1 MIYLQNYEFDE
12 QKLDD
17 IKTFRFG
24 RRWPVVYILHDQK
37 KAYIGQTVDVFQRS
51 QQHYRS
57 EYKKDLT
64 TIEVISDKK
73 FNKSVTIDFEARLIE
88 YMYVDGKYE
97 LLNGNTGERPHNY
110 YQREDTYDD
119 LFKQL
124 WRKLKK
130 EKLVE
135 TNYKSMENSNYFK
148 FSPFKALTD
157 DQYNT
162 IGSIFI
168 TLYDAIINNKP
179 HAYLVNGGPGTGK
192 TVLAVH
198 MMKAIVDATR
208 NDIDLFDNEDYEE
221 DENYYESLLKL
232 RNLDM
237 QSKIALVI
245 SMTPLRNTLKKVFE
259 KIPGLSKE
267 MVISPQELKYENE
280 YDILLVDEAHR
291 LTQYKNISNRGSFK
305 KKNIELGFL
314 DNEGTQFDW
323 IRKCSRNQIF
333 FYDKDQSVRPS
344 DIPKEV
350 FTMLAKEENTS
361 IYNLETQMR
370 CLGGD
375 EYLRYVRKL
384 LQNTKVK
391 PKEFKQYDLKLFEDI
406 QDMVNAIKKLDR
418 KHGLCRNVAGFAW
431 TWKDKG
437 SHKDKVKR
445 KSYDIHINSYKY
457 MWNTKRNDW
466 VNSTYALDEIGCIHT
481 IQGYDL
487 NYAGVIIG
495 KDLYYDKEIGK
506 ICASK
511 DNYYDTYGK
520 NTLKTPE
527 ELFEYICRIY
537 YVLMTRGIRGTYLY
551 VCDDA
556 LREYLSA
563 YFPVA
568 KKESCDESGKR

>member
-1 MIYLQNYEFDE
+1 
-12 QKLDD
+12 
-17 IKTFRFG
+17 
-24 RRWPVVYILHDQK
+24 
-37 KAYIGQTVDVFQRS
+37 
-51 QQHYRS
+51 
-57 EYKKDLT
+57 
-64 TIEVISDKK
+64 
-73 FNKSVTIDFEARLIE
+73 
-88 YMYVDGKYE
+88 MYVDGKYE

-124 WRKLKK
+124 WQKLKK
-130 EKLVE
+130 EKLVK
-135 TNYKSMENSNYFK
+135 NDYKSMENSNYFK

-168 TLYDAIINNKP
+168 TLYDAIINNTP

-232 RNLDM
+232 RNLDK
-237 QSKIALVI
+237 QLKIALVI
-245 SMTPLRNTLKKVFE
+245 SMTPLRDTLEKVFE

-323 IRKCSRNQIF
+323 IRKCSRHQIF

-344 DIPKEV
+344 DIPKEI
-350 FTMLAKEENTS
+350 FTMLAKEGNTS

-375 EYLRYVRKL
+375 EYLIYVRKL

-391 PKEFKQYDLKLFEDI
+391 PKEFKQYDLKLFEDV
-406 QDMVNAIKKLDR
+406 QDMVSAIKKLDR

-437 SHKDKVKR
+437 THKDKVKR
-445 KSYDIHINSYKY
+445 KSFDIHIGSYKY

-487 NYAGVIIG
+487 NYTGVIIG
-495 KDLYYDKEIGK
+495 NDLYYDKEIGK

-527 ELFEYICRIY
+527 ELFEYISRIY

-551 VCDDA
+551 VCDEA

-563 YFPVA
+563 YFPVV
-568 KKESCDESGKR
+568 KKEKLCDDSI